1 MKKFFFFIIPFAL
14 VSLTLHSLYILITK
28 DLPDP
33 ESKMPI
39 AVKMFYNDGS
49 PMYISKNLWIDLSEV
64 PEMFLKTLLISE
76 DEDFYKHFGIDI
88 SGLMRALIYDLVTF
102 SFSQGGSTITQ
113 QLARSLYLSNEKSL
127 IRKFKEM
134 MIAFWLEKR
143 RTKDEILEMYINSIY
158 VGNGL
163 YGFETAARY
172 YFGRSLKELSLAEM
186 AVLVGMIRSPENFNP
201 KDNLEKAKE
210 KALTVLKRLLNE
222 GVIPQNRYEEA
233 LKDVENLKVSQNGN
247 YHFNEELF
255 WRIVREL
262 REIGFSLNEVRKGYA
277 LYTTID
283 KDLQRIVE
291 SVSGERKDIA
301 FFSMNPKTGEIL
313 CYHGIGVN
321 EGNRQL
327 GSAIKPFYY
336 YLSFLMGYSPKDIIP
351 DLPIK
356 IGSWSPENF
365 TKSFKGAITLE
376 KALIWSENVPSVI
389 LFDILTLNS
398 VKDFLKNSLKIS
410 GKYPDDLTLSLGTL
424 ETSPEEVVKAF
435 SAVINGG
442 VVLKPF
448 VIKKIVDSNGNV
460 VYEGKPHI
468 VGSVATYKRGPIDA
482 TNILK
487 TILLEVVNEGTGRL
501 AKIPGKNIM
510 GKTGTAEKNAWFVG
524 GDDNFLMGVT
534 IDGEDLLGGRA
545 CAPVWKEV
553 VERWGKFEGKVSIT
567 STSFNDGKVIFS
579 ERILNMLDFERI
591 VKLIYEGDVSEDSLV
606 FFLKK
611 LPQKYQVEFLSKI
624 YEIDPILSTEI
635 WKKVIQ

>member
-14 VSLTLHSLYILITK
+14 VSLTLHSLYIFITK

-255 WRIVREL
+255 WRIVGEL

>member
-14 VSLTLHSLYILITK
+14 VSLTLHSLYIFITK

-127 IRKFKEM
+127 VRKFKEM

-255 WRIVREL
+255 WRIVGEL

-321 EGNRQL
+321 GGNRQL

-487 TILLEVVNEGTGRL
+487 TILMEVVNEGTGRL

-567 STSFNDGKVIFS
+567 PISFNDGKVIFS

-591 VKLIYEGDVSEDSLV
+591 VKLIYEGDVSEDSFV

>member
-1 MKKFFFFIIPFAL
+1 MKKFFFFIIPFAF
-14 VSLTLHSLYILITK
+14 VSLTLHSLYIFITK

-39 AVKMFYNDGS
+39 SVKMFYNDGS

-127 IRKFKEM
+127 VRKFKEM

-255 WRIVREL
+255 WRIVGEL

-321 EGNRQL
+321 GGNRQL

-487 TILLEVVNEGTGRL
+487 TILMEVVNEGTGRL

-567 STSFNDGKVIFS
+567 PISFNDGKVIFS

-591 VKLIYEGDVSEDSLV
+591 VKLIYEGDVSEDSFV

-611 LPQKYQVEFLSKI
+611 LPQKYQVEFLSRI

>member
-14 VSLTLHSLYILITK
+14 VSLTLHSLYIFITK

-134 MIAFWLEKR
+134 MIAFWLEKK

-255 WRIVREL
+255 WRIVGEL

-435 SAVINGG
+435 SAIITGG

>member
-1 MKKFFFFIIPFAL
+1 MKKFFFFIIPFVL
-14 VSLTLHSLYILITK
+14 VLLTFYSLYILITK

-33 ESKMPI
+33 ESKLPI
-39 AVKMFYNDGS
+39 TVKMFYNDGS

-64 PEMFLKTLLISE
+64 PKMFLETLLTSE
-76 DEDFYKHFGIDI
+76 DEDFYRHFGIDI
-88 SGLMRALIYDLVTF
+88 FGLMRALIHDLVTL

-134 MIAFWLEKR
+134 MIAFWLEKK

-172 YFGRSLKELSLAEM
+172 YFGKSLKELSLAEM

-222 GVIPQNRYEEA
+222 GVISQNRYEEA
-233 LKDVENLKVSQNGN
+233 LKDVESLKVSQNGD

-283 KDLQRIVE
+283 KNLQRIVE

-313 CYHGIGVN
+313 CYHGIGVSK
-321 EGNRQL
+321 GSRQL
-327 GSAIKPFYY
+327 GSAVKPFYY
-336 YLSFLMGYSPKDIIP
+336 YLSFLMGYSPEDIIP
-351 DLPIK
+351 DLPIR

-365 TKSFKGAITLE
+365 TKSFKGATTLE
-376 KALIWSENVPSVI
+376 RALIWSENVPSVI

-398 VKDFLKNSLKIS
+398 VKDFLKNSLRIS

-435 SAVINGG
+435 SAVITGG

-448 VIKKIVDSNGNV
+448 VIEKIVDSNGNV
-460 VYEGKPHI
+460 VYEGKPRI
-468 VGSVATYKRGPIDA
+468 MGSVATYKREPIDA

-487 TILLEVVNEGTGRL
+487 TILLKVVNEGTGRL

-510 GKTGTAEKNAWFVG
+510 GKTGTAEKNAWFIG
-524 GDDNFLMGVT
+524 GDDNFVMGIT
-534 IDGEDLLGGRA
+534 IDGEDLLGGKA

-553 VERWGKFEGKVSIT
+553 VERWRKFEGEVSIT
-567 STSFNDGKVIFS
+567 PTSFNDGKVIFS

-591 VKLIYEGDVSEDSLV
+591 VKLIYEGDVSEDSFV
-606 FFLKK
+606 FLLKK

-635 WKKVIQ
+635 WKKVIR

>member
-255 WRIVREL
+255 WRIVGEL

>member
-14 VSLTLHSLYILITK
+14 VSLTLHSLYIFITR

-233 LKDVENLKVSQNGN
+233 LKDVENLKVSQNGD

-591 VKLIYEGDVSEDSLV
+591 VKLIYEGDVSEDSFV

-611 LPQKYQVEFLSKI
+611 LPQKYQVELLSKI

>member
-14 VSLTLHSLYILITK
+14 VSLTLHSLYIFITK

-39 AVKMFYNDGS
+39 SVKMFYNDGS

-255 WRIVREL
+255 WRIVGEL

-321 EGNRQL
+321 GGNRQL

-487 TILLEVVNEGTGRL
+487 TILMEVVNEGTGRL

-567 STSFNDGKVIFS
+567 PISFNDGKVIFS

-591 VKLIYEGDVSEDSLV
+591 VKLIYEGDVSEDSFV

-611 LPQKYQVEFLSKI
+611 LPQKYQVEFLSRI

>member
-1 MKKFFFFIIPFAL
+1 MKKFFFFIIPFAF
-14 VSLTLHSLYILITK
+14 VSLTLHSLYIFITK

-39 AVKMFYNDGS
+39 SVKMFYNDGS

-127 IRKFKEM
+127 VRKFKEM

-255 WRIVREL
+255 WRIVGEL

-321 EGNRQL
+321 GGNRQL

-487 TILLEVVNEGTGRL
+487 TILMEVVNEGTGRL

-567 STSFNDGKVIFS
+567 PISFNDGKVIFS

-591 VKLIYEGDVSEDSLV
+591 VKLIYEGDVSEDSFV

>member
-14 VSLTLHSLYILITK
+14 VSLTLHSLYIFITK

-39 AVKMFYNDGS
+39 SVKMFYNDGS

-127 IRKFKEM
+127 VRKFKEM

-172 YFGRSLKELSLAEM
+172 YFSRSLKELSLAEM

-255 WRIVREL
+255 WRIVGEL

-321 EGNRQL
+321 GGNRQL
-327 GSAIKPFYY
+327 GSAI
-336 YLSFLMGYSPKDIIP
+336 
-351 DLPIK
+351 
-356 IGSWSPENF
+356 PENF

-487 TILLEVVNEGTGRL
+487 TILMEVVNEGTGRL

-567 STSFNDGKVIFS
+567 PISFNDGKVIFS

-591 VKLIYEGDVSEDSLV
+591 VKLIYEGDVSEDSFV

-611 LPQKYQVEFLSKI
+611 LPQKYQVEFLSRI